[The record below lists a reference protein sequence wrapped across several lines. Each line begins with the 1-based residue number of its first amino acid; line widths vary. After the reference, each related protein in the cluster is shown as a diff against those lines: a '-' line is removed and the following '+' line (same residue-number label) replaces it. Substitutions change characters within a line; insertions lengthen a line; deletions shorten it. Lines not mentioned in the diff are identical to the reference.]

1 MDGGNGKGLM
11 RQPAHKFL
19 QEFPID
25 ERDWPQPVVLRLRP
39 RETAEPP
46 QLSVN
51 SARIGEA
58 YAKGYEEG
66 RSSAR
71 AEADAEIAELTA
83 TFELRIEETKR
94 IFSQDVASKLGHDLQ
109 KRLDEIHATLEE
121 QVVAALVPTLRHALS
136 ESSIRET
143 AAALRELAND
153 GEAIVIE
160 LTGPDELIEQVWQ
173 HFRELDQGRSG
184 EPVVRF
190 NPAEGTE
197 IRASVNGTLIESR
210 LGDWVRKIEEAVR

>member
-1 MDGGNGKGLM
+1 M

-25 ERDWPQPVVLRLRP
+25 ETEWSQPVVLRLRP
-39 RETAEPP
+39 RETPEPP
-46 QLSVN
+46 QVSQNSV
-51 SARIGEA
+51 RIGEA

-66 RSSAR
+66 RASAR
-71 AEADAEIAELTA
+71 SEADAEIAELTA
-83 TFELRIEETKR
+83 TFEIKLEETKR
-94 IFSQDVASKLGHDLQ
+94 VFAQDVASKLGMDLQ

-121 QVVAALVPTLRHALS
+121 QVVAAIVPTLRHALS
-136 ESSIRET
+136 ERSIRET

-160 LTGPDELIEQVWQ
+160 LSGPDELIEQVWQ
-173 HFRELDQGRSG
+173 HFRELDQGRSSG

-190 NPAEGTE
+190 QQADTTE